1 MRVLVVGGS
10 GFIGSALCRA
20 LKDRGHDVTALSRS
34 PSGDDLPKG
43 VNKVM
48 GNVRDYGSIRDAFEG
63 VDAVYNLVSLSPL
76 FKPSGG
82 DRMHDEIHR
91 RGTEHVVRAAEKNDV
106 GHLVQISALGADPD
120 GPTAFVRAKGEAEE
134 IVTESV
140 LDYTIFRPSVVFG
153 EGGEFISFTKLL
165 APPYLSI
172 LPGGGKT
179 RFQPIWV
186 GDFVPMLADVLGP
199 RPTSN
204 QNSESSGDAIEDE
217 KHVGRVYEIGGPDKL
232 TLAEIARLVHR
243 SDGRST
249 TVVPLPMGIAKVGL
263 SVLDFV
269 PGFPMGKD
277 QYRSLQFDNVTDH
290 NDVDA
295 FGVGIGE
302 LTTLK
307 AYLNGHAGGRAADAA
322 AAA

>member
-1 MRVLVVGGS
+1 MSTRKDITYMRVLVVGGS
-10 GFIGSALCRA
+10 GFIGTTLCRE

-34 PSGDDLPKG
+34 PSSDELPKG

-48 GNVRDYGSIRDAFEG
+48 GNVREYDTIREAFEG
-63 VDAVYNLVSLSPL
+63 IDAVYNLVALSPL

-82 DRMHDEIHR
+82 DGMHDEIHR
-91 RGTEHVVRAAEKNDV
+91 KGTEHVVRAAEKQGV
-106 GHLVQISALGADPD
+106 GRLVQMSALGADPD
-120 GPTAFVRAKGEAEE
+120 GTTAYIRSKGEAEE

-140 LDYTIFRPSVVFG
+140 LNYTIFRPSVVFG
-153 EGGEFISFTKLL
+153 DGGEFISFTKLL

-186 GDFVPMLADVLGP
+186 GDFVPMLAD
-199 RPTSN
+199 
-204 QNSESSGDAIEDE
+204 AIEDDE
-217 KHVGRVYEIGGPDKL
+217 RVGQTYEIGGPDQL
-232 TLAEIARLVHR
+232 TLAEIARLIHR
-243 SDGRST
+243 SEGRST
-249 TVVPLPMGIAKVGL
+249 TVVPLPMGLAKLGL

-269 PGFPMGKD
+269 PGFPMGGD
-277 QYRSLQFDNVTDH
+277 QYRSLQFDNVTDD

-295 FGVGIGE
+295 FGVGVGE

-307 AYLNGHAGGRAADAA
+307 AYLNGRAGGGDTSAAEAAD
-322 AAA
+322 